1 MARGDP
7 YIRIINQ
14 PTNRMRFRYGSEK
27 GSHGAL
33 TGKDSSHKRKTF
45 PTVQLE
51 NYFGNKTVY
60 VKATLHTNSEPPVQ
74 HVHRLR
80 GPDCTDGFCIK
91 KVDKT
96 SIVVFQNLSIE
107 FVGKRELTNIIYER
121 KQKELQFQLCDEVIR
136 DLANEESKRI
146 NLHVVRICFEA
157 GIFEDGTQ
165 WQSLCKTYSDPIANQ
180 KSTDTGELKITRIDK
195 CSGSCKGG
203 DEVFLLCERVN
214 KKDIKIKFFEEK
226 DGESRWEAEADF
238 TDSDVHHQVAIVF
251 KTPPYRNIDINQSV
265 IVAVQLFRPSDNE
278 TSKSIQFEYQPALK
292 DTTSYDLSK
301 KKRKTSHTDF
311 EPLSTATS
319 LSPKPVN
326 TTSINYEKEKGNN
339 NEGGE
344 RKNIEKSVL
353 TCIEL
358 NSEPVFKA
366 FPCWSSNNS
375 VQINTYKKQNS
386 LNSIERVTDFKSVRD
401 KEDPN
406 LQEMLHSINN
416 NLENDYDDISKFL
429 DDICM
434 QDKSPYS
441 FEDTKIS
448 KLIDFSRD
456 PLLGSTSS
464 FFNPPMEKKNII
476 CNNNICSDSVTKET
490 VQDSL
495 HDDLSKLSLEETNN
509 PVSQRKENH
518 FHKFTLSIL
527 KAFQEFIITGNS
539 LYIFLSMR
547 SLLKQP
553 DHDGNNILHL
563 AMIHQPRNFELLKC
577 VLKVAKTIPN
587 DIVNQVNNYKQTLL
601 HLAIKNDCMPSSV
614 CILLEAGCNPNL
626 KDKDG
631 NTVMHY
637 TVQYDKTECLEELIK
652 FQKKSK
658 MDLNLLNF
666 EGLTPLHTAVKL
678 GRCQQVKLLCS
689 ADININATDGTTGRT
704 PLHYAVQ
711 FCPALIPVL
720 LNQSEIINDPKDYGG
735 NTPSHL
741 ARSRKLGQDI
751 VSMLSSENT
760 LHQTKS
766 DDESEESSFSSD
778 DEKLF
783 DDDLQ
788 SNLVEDFKEK
798 AELSSDSNKDVNLD
812 SGYQSREIAF
822 LTNAELEEIGRCLD
836 PPNEGWRALAAFVV
850 DEQFIEIVGKYK
862 SPTKKLLNMFQGD
875 RSAFRN
881 LLIDAGLDTAGR
893 ILG

>member
-80 GPDCTDGFCIK
+80 GPDCTDGVCIK

-107 FVGKRELTNIIYER
+107 FVGKRELSNIIYER

-157 GIFEDGTQ
+157 GIFEEGAQ

-195 CSGSCKGG
+195 YSGSCKGG

-265 IVAVQLFRPSDNE
+265 EVRVQLFRPSDNE
-278 TSKSIQFEYQPALK
+278 TSKSIPFEYEPALK

-311 EPLSTATS
+311 EPLSTVTS
-319 LSPKPVN
+319 LSPRPVN
-326 TTSINYEKEKGNN
+326 TTNINYEKEKGNN

-366 FPCWSSNNS
+366 FPSWSSNNS
-375 VQINTYKKQNS
+375 VQINMLKKQNS
-386 LNSIERVTDFKSVRD
+386 LNSIERVTDFKSVRE

-406 LQEMLHSINN
+406 LQNILHSTNN
-416 NLENDYDDISKFL
+416 NYENDFYDISKFL

-434 QDKSPYS
+434 QDESPYFS
-441 FEDTKIS
+441 EDTKNN

-456 PLLGSTSS
+456 PVLGSTS
-464 FFNPPMEKKNII
+464 
-476 CNNNICSDSVTKET
+476 NNDITGAALVLAGLLPLPL
-490 VQDSL
+490 V
-495 HDDLSKLSLEETNN
+495 
-509 PVSQRKENH
+509 V
-518 FHKFTLSIL
+518 SIL
-527 KAFQEFIITGNS
+527 KIHPAYMIGLDWDVSEPTGTGVEIYTDGSKDGSLVGTAYCVLSDGVEVYYQSVRLNEEASVFQAELVTLEGASQWI
-539 LYIFLSMR
+539 L
-547 SLLKQP
+547 SLLGP
-553 DHDGNNILHL
+553 E
-563 AMIHQPRNFELLKC
+563 P
-577 VLKVAKTIPN
+577 V
-587 DIVNQVNNYKQTLL
+587 
-601 HLAIKNDCMPSSV
+601 
-614 CILLEAGCNPNL
+614 
-626 KDKDG
+626 
-631 NTVMHY
+631 TVY
-637 TVQYDKTECLEELIK
+637 
-652 FQKKSK
+652 
-658 MDLNLLNF
+658 
-666 EGLTPLHTAVKL
+666 
-678 GRCQQVKLLCS
+678 
-689 ADININATDGTTGRT
+689 
-704 PLHYAVQ
+704 
-711 FCPALIPVL
+711 
-720 LNQSEIINDPKDYGG
+720 
-735 NTPSHL
+735 
-741 ARSRKLGQDI
+741 
-751 VSMLSSENT
+751 
-760 LHQTKS
+760 
-766 DDESEESSFSSD
+766 
-778 DEKLF
+778 
-783 DDDLQ
+783 
-788 SNLVEDFKEK
+788 
-798 AELSSDSNKDVNLD
+798 SDS
-812 SGYQSREIAF
+812 QSSLQALSDRYHHDPLVQEIRDGV
-822 LTNAELEEIGRCLD
+822 LRV
-836 PPNEGWRALAAFVV
+836 RHVV
-850 DEQFIEIVGKYK
+850 LRWI
-862 SPTKKLLNMFQGD
+862 
-875 RSAFRN
+875 
-881 LLIDAGLDTAGR
+881 
-893 ILG
+893 